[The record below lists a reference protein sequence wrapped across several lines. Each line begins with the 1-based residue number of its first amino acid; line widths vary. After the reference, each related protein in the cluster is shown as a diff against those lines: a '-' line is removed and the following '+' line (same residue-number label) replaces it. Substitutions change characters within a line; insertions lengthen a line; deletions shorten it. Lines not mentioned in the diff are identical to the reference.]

1 MQDLLLMTHGR
12 IQEVLQ
18 VARDNY
24 DCIASLS
31 DAIALLDMC
40 HCFAD
45 NVASSRLSWCRP
57 VLSDRDRDSGQEH
70 GSSRGGGGAIAIRNG
85 RYAIDV
91 SSTGVGSSSTNGD
104 FVPNDTYSSALQN
117 FTVITGV
124 SLNAGCVLKTLSCVL
139 LSCLTVSSSID
150 QWQRKVNV
158 SEADCPYCDTS
169 SLWKLC
175 AC

>member
-1 MQDLLLMTHGR
+1 MTHSR

-31 DAIALLDMC
+31 DAVALLDMC

-45 NVASSRLSWCRP
+45 NVASSRLPWCRP
-57 VLSDRDRDSGQEH
+57 VLSDRGRDEEDDFG
-70 GSSRGGGGAIAIRNG
+70 GGGGGGGAIAIRNG

-91 SSTGVGSSSTNGD
+91 SSTGGSSSLDGD

-117 FTVITGV
+117 FTVITG
-124 SLNAGCVLKTLSCVL
+124 
-139 LSCLTVSSSID
+139 
-150 QWQRKVNV
+150 
-158 SEADCPYCDTS
+158 
-169 SLWKLC
+169 
-175 AC
+175 